1 MRTLRTARSTGWC
14 RRAALGLLLA
24 AAGCAPGVPPGPLPP
39 VRLEAAPG
47 TFVDVLPAGAEL
59 SVTARGVRLRGLPV
73 ATAGELALVR
83 GRERLPLRPG
93 ADGGIDLAL
102 APGQWRLE
110 GSGHLEEAR
119 LVTKGPGRLV
129 LLVLVDTLRD
139 DHLTPALMPQTL
151 AALGGARRFL
161 DTRANASWTLP
172 SLASLMSS
180 RSPLALTA
188 PDGTLIGLAAD
199 VPALAAVFREAG
211 FATAAFSANGTLRE
225 ANGFGRGFARFAG
238 TGAVEAPPT
247 DAAELLAAAERW
259 LAAHRDE
266 DRFVWIHLMEP
277 HEPLRDHEG
286 RGRVAVA
293 ARIVAGRDRA
303 PTPEEA
309 ETFRAL
315 YAGEVRYLDRHL
327 GPFLAALE
335 PGATVALTADHGEML
350 GEETAW
356 GHGTTV
362 FDPVIRVPLLLAGP
376 GIPAGDDPA
385 PAALLDLAPTLL
397 ARAGLS
403 LPGAEGFDLL
413 TAPPPPTRV
422 RLAAT
427 FSVGPLRWVWQR
439 GDRTVIAHFSPQPG
453 LAPES
458 QVALHE
464 RHPLPAGWRV
474 FDHRGTAVGLGAE
487 ALTGELLA
495 DVAAAFAADAGRL
508 APGIQLLATGLAP
521 GEALAVEVTG
531 EPEIVQLL
539 ATSTTRVERR
549 DATLALSWPQGE
561 PRVLAA
567 LAGRVR
573 PAGPGGATGR
583 DAPPAVQV
591 PGRAL
596 WRNRRDAAAQHPQDE
611 VLAHLR
617 ALGYLR

>member
-1 MRTLRTARSTGWC
+1 
-14 RRAALGLLLA
+14 
-24 AAGCAPGVPPGPLPP
+24 
-39 VRLEAAPG
+39 
-47 TFVDVLPAGAEL
+47 
-59 SVTARGVRLRGLPV
+59 
-73 ATAGELALVR
+73 
-83 GRERLPLRPG
+83 
-93 ADGGIDLAL
+93 
-102 APGQWRLE
+102 
-110 GSGHLEEAR
+110 
-119 LVTKGPGRLV
+119 
-129 LLVLVDTLRD
+129 
-139 DHLTPALMPQTL
+139 
-151 AALGGARRFL
+151 
-161 DTRANASWTLP
+161 
-172 SLASLMSS
+172 
-180 RSPLALTA
+180 
-188 PDGTLIGLAAD
+188 
-199 VPALAAVFREAG
+199 
-211 FATAAFSANGTLRE
+211 
-225 ANGFGRGFARFAG
+225 
-238 TGAVEAPPT
+238 
-247 DAAELLAAAERW
+247 
-259 LAAHRDE
+259 
-266 DRFVWIHLMEP
+266 
-277 HEPLRDHEG
+277 
-286 RGRVAVA
+286 
-293 ARIVAGRDRA
+293 
-303 PTPEEA
+303 
-309 ETFRAL
+309 
-315 YAGEVRYLDRHL
+315 
-327 GPFLAALE
+327 
-335 PGATVALTADHGEML
+335 VALTADHGEML

-521 GEALAVEVTG
+521 GEELAVEVSG

-539 ATSTTRVERR
+539 ATSPPRVERR
-549 DATLALSWPQGE
+549 DTTLALSWPQGE
-561 PRVLAA
+561 PLVLAA

-573 PAGPGGATGR
+573 PAGPGWATGR
-583 DAPPAVQV
+583 DAPPALQV